1 MSKVF
6 NVAVIGCGI
15 GRSHIVEGYLPNSGK
30 FKVTALCDLNAERL
44 ATVADEFGVKRRVTS
59 FDDVLAMD
67 DIDII
72 DICTPP
78 MLHFPMVMAALKAGK
93 HVICEKPLVG
103 SLAQVDAVME
113 EEKRSKGM
121 LMPVFQY
128 RFGNGIEQAKAIIDR
143 TISLNTP
150 ERSLTNKVLGVV
162 ASAGSLGLVQ
172 VLKDFIY
179 YAHVKHMLPANHVA
193 AYPSMEDGIEKMPR
207 CRQEL
212 RDLGRQMV
220 ALVNL
225 DFRYPPEYIRG
236 PGTFGTHTM

>member
-1 MSKVF
+1 MKILAIS
-6 NVAVIGCGI
+6 CSP
-15 GRSHIVEGYLPNSGK
+15 RSNGN
-30 FKVTALCDLNAERL
+30 
-44 ATVADEFGVKRRVTS
+44 TVAMLAEVLAAAEEAGAKVELYSVAGKDIQPCDGCWTCVETGRCHKDDDTETLIGKMLAADGIVFGVPVY
-59 FDDVLAMD
+59 F
-67 DIDII
+67 
-72 DICTPP
+72 
-78 MLHFPMVMAALKAGK
+78 H
-93 HVICEKPLVG
+93 
-103 SLAQVDAVME
+103 
-113 EEKRSKGM
+113 GM
-121 LMPVFQY
+121 PA
-128 RFGNGIEQAKAIIDR
+128 QAKAIIDR

-150 ERSLTNKVLGVV
+150 VRSLTNKVLGVV